1 MKQLVATML
10 LALPVLPAAAWA
22 GAFDGTW
29 VGDVASTTIE
39 GKPDVYLLQDGIY
52 TCDACY
58 PQLKIPADGKPH
70 KVTGHSYY
78 DEATATIV
86 SPQTLAVKV
95 SLAGK
100 KSADRTLTVS
110 ADGNTLTEDFIDYT
124 GPKPAAA
131 KFVSKRVKAGPA
143 GAHAI
148 SGSWK
153 SDTKDSTMASD
164 LVTVTYKE
172 TADGL
177 KMSTPT
183 GQSYDA
189 KFDGK
194 EYLIAGDPGKTMVML
209 ERLSPTKIQETDKRK
224 GKITDVITSEV
235 SSDGKSLHV
244 VDELRL
250 YGQKM
255 TYTANKQ

>member
-1 MKQLVATML
+1 M
-10 LALPVLPAAAWA
+10 
-22 GAFDGTW
+22 
-29 VGDVASTTIE
+29 S
-39 GKPDVYLLQDGIY
+39 
-52 TCDACY
+52 
-58 PQLKIPADGKPH
+58 
-70 KVTGHSYY
+70 
-78 DEATATIV
+78 
-86 SPQTLAVKV
+86 
-95 SLAGK
+95 
-100 KSADRTLTVS
+100 
-110 ADGNTLTEDFIDYT
+110 
-124 GPKPAAA
+124 
-131 KFVSKRVKAGPA
+131 
-143 GAHAI
+143 
-148 SGSWK
+148 
-153 SDTKDSTMASD
+153 SD

-177 KMSTPT
+177 KMTTPT